1 MGCMYIL
8 LYLSDMK
15 IRAEGGSRII
25 IKLDYLNV
33 VINISLSFLTK
44 QLLDIP
50 LYNLDRKLYGKQLE
64 ASFYYV
70 CSQCSK
76 DKLQKGYFSF
86 FRIYQK
92 IILSFKLHVFMLL
105 NAQSITNLKQQRTER
120 SCATH
125 SYAKPNGFLLHGVH
139 DKEPCSFIPHHT

>member
-1 MGCMYIL
+1 MFA
-8 LYLSDMK
+8 LSAAK
-15 IRAEGGSRII
+15 ISYKRG
-25 IKLDYLNV
+25 
-33 VINISLSFLTK
+33 ISL
-44 QLLDIP
+44 
-50 LYNLDRKLYGKQLE
+50 
-64 ASFYYV
+64 
-70 CSQCSK
+70 
-76 DKLQKGYFSF
+76 F
-86 FRIYQK
+86 FCIYQK